1 MMKNSSVLLSLIV
14 CLSFVGCKGNN
25 PAPSTPPKA
34 FQPSPLPLPLYSSRP
49 GRPFSSRPT
58 PASPSALPRSTTPSS
73 YSGPSNSQ
81 YPSSSYSS
89 YPTTGYSSYPTPG
102 YSSYPAMSY
111 SHFGQHQS
119 STLNLGSSVSP
130 AGAGYAVPGPGPGA
144 GLVLPATRPS
154 PQFERGYVGS
164 EAEEYRR
171 YYNQRHDHN
180 MDFHRVIQ
188 LGGDAV
194 DASRYDMDAAS
205 DYEAGYTIYSQQL
218 ATTLTRLMGRAINI
232 NDSLRESELRAHPGD
247 DVGES
252 TLDVVA
258 GSDHR
263 FGGALNDYEMVAQ
276 AFPVGDFSAL
286 SSGAQRYLDFLR
298 EVISNKIRDLDA
310 SLQARYS
317 QVLGRNYYHNPEY
330 PSVSGIYVHNPAD
343 PVYQYTGTLFYNIL
357 DAVANNSENQF
368 LQNIINTATAFH
380 PNSIQARNG
389 FIETYTF
396 LYVAKRFP
404 SVGVRQRYVHYTLNC
419 GGLY

>member
-1 MMKNSSVLLSLIV
+1 MINNYLALLSLIV

-25 PAPSTPPKA
+25 PTPSTPPKA
-34 FQPSPLPLPLYSSRP
+34 FQSNSLPLPLSSSRP

-58 PASPSALPRSTTPSS
+58 PASPSVLPRSTTPSS
-73 YSGPSNSQ
+73 YSVPSNRQ
-81 YPSSSYSS
+81 DLSSSYSS
-89 YPTTGYSSYPTPG
+89 NPSPG
-102 YSSYPAMSY
+102 YSGLPSMSFT
-111 SHFGQHQS
+111 HFGQFQS
-119 STLNLGSSVSP
+119 SNSNSGSLVSP
-130 AGAGYAVPGPGPGA
+130 AGPTYAVPGPGPGA
-144 GLVLPATRPS
+144 SLVLPLTRPS
-154 PQFERGYVGS
+154 PQFESIYLGS

-180 MDFHRVIQ
+180 VDFHRVIRM
-188 LGGDAV
+188 GGDAV
-194 DASRYDMDAAS
+194 DAGRYDMDAAS
-205 DYEAGYTIYSQQL
+205 DYEAGYTINSQQL
-218 ATTLTRLMGRAINI
+218 ATTLTRLMGRAVNI
-232 NDSLRESELRAHPGD
+232 NDSLRESELQAHPGD

-252 TLDVVA
+252 ALDVVA
-258 GSDHR
+258 GYNHR
-263 FGGALNDYEMVAQ
+263 FGGALNDYERLAQ

-298 EVISNKIRDLDA
+298 EVIGNKIRDLDA
-310 SLQARYS
+310 SSQARYS

-343 PVYQYTGTLFYNIL
+343 PVYQFTGTLFYNIL
-357 DAVANNSENQF
+357 DAIANNSENQF
-368 LQNIINTATAFH
+368 LQNIINSATAFN